1 MDTLITGGPVRRSVT
16 SSEFLPASLSLSLLS
31 QALKVSLAALAKQR
45 PPGFTPTFVSDWR
58 ATAVS
63 LSANIECWDCEQIRL
78 NSWPND

>member
-45 PPGFTPTFVSDWR
+45 PPGFTPTFVSDWLYR
-58 ATAVS
+58 SRQT
-63 LSANIECWDCEQIRL
+63 L
-78 NSWPND
+78 NVGIASRSV